1 MAEISHSELA
11 LLGLI
16 VEQPRHAYEV
26 EQVIEE
32 RNMRYWTEIGFS
44 SIYRILNK
52 LEKSGWLEGKMQPPE
67 GKGPARKVYHL
78 TAEGQR
84 IWQEGVMYTLANPE
98 RSYSSFL
105 IGLDSLSVLPET
117 EVLMALQVNLEQ
129 QQAVHDEL
137 SRAIAAHPM
146 KDNFYIEIFFD
157 YILTQLA
164 NEIAWL
170 EKLKQKLESRAEG
183 DNASE

>member
-11 LLGLI
+11 LLGL
-16 VEQPRHAYEV
+16 VMEQPRHAYQI

-78 TAEGQR
+78 TEEGQR
-84 IWQEGVMYTLANPE
+84 IWQEGVLHTLANPE
-98 RSYSSFL
+98 RTYSSFL
-105 IGLDSLSVLPET
+105 IGLDSLSALPLSAVQT
-117 EVLMALQVNLEQ
+117 ALQVNLEQ
-129 QQAVHDEL
+129 QQAVYDEL
-137 SRAIAAHPM
+137 SRAVEAHPM
-146 KDNFYIEIFFD
+146 KDDFYIEIFFD
-157 YILTQLA
+157 YILTQLS
-164 NEIAWL
+164 NEIVWL
-170 EKLKQKLESRAEG
+170 EKLKHKLETKSEG
-183 DNASE
+183 ESNE